1 MKNVNFNFLSI
12 YFFSFSHWF
21 TLILSRSLPRY
32 GNVADSFLIILILN
46 ILKIN
51 ITLSHNDF
59 FVPCFFFFVAAAVFQ
74 INCMMAVLGPP

>member
-1 MKNVNFNFLSI
+1 M
-12 YFFSFSHWF
+12 
-21 TLILSRSLPRY
+21 
-32 GNVADSFLIILILN
+32 ADSFLTTLILN

-59 FVPCFFFFVAAAVFQ
+59 FVPCFFFFVAVVAAAVFQ